1 MHRIILT
8 VGSLA
13 LLGGCQ
19 TIDEA
24 APVHV
29 AQATLRQASG
39 LPAGTAQLFSNGSEV
54 TLSVTLAGITA
65 GTHGIHLH
73 SVGRCDAP
81 DFTTAGPHLN
91 PGARKHGHQNPDGAH
106 LGDLP
111 NVVTNASGTGSVS
124 ATLTGMPQDVVAA
137 LLDQDGTAIVVHAG
151 EDDYRT
157 DPSGNSGARI
167 ACGVLTRL

>member
-1 MHRIILT
+1 MNRVIAAAL
-8 VGSLA
+8 SLG

-24 APVHV
+24 APQRL

-39 LPAGTAQLFSNGSEV
+39 LPAGTAQVFSNGTEV
-54 TLSVTLAGITA
+54 TISIALAGITA

-73 SVGRCDAP
+73 AAGHCDAP
-81 DFTTAGPHLN
+81 AFTTAGPHLN
-91 PGARKHGHQNPDGAH
+91 PANRQHGHDNPAGAH

-111 NVVTNASGTGSVS
+111 NVTTNAAGAGSVS
-124 ATLTGMPQDVVAA
+124 AVVSGTPQEVMASLFDA
-137 LLDQDGTAIVVHAG
+137 DGTAIVVHAG
-151 EDDYRT
+151 PDDYKT